1 MWLFD
6 GNVVSSPRKTSV
18 MIIATTSITMILKKT
33 NSILLLASLVG
44 CAISSLFTPVAA
56 QQATSA
62 AVHHVTSAAVEQLVP
77 PFDFPIALSGNFGE
91 LRSNHFHGGLDFK
104 TQGTINKPVR
114 AQADGYIK
122 RLRVTH
128 GSGYVLDV
136 VYHNGLSAIYRH
148 LNAFV
153 GEAARRIEELQYSS
167 ESWEVEIEA
176 SPEEYPVQA
185 GEVMA
190 LSGNTGYSFGPHL
203 HLDLFESA
211 TGDYIDPLPYFA
223 SRVND
228 HTAPRADGILLFPK
242 QGKGVVMGGTRA
254 KRFPVHPKQTLTAWG
269 WIGAGIRAYDYMEGV
284 HNRFGVHTVVLTVDH
299 REVFRSVVDR
309 FSQEEQRYINS
320 WTDGSYMKS
329 VIDPGNRLRLLHA
342 ADGHRGWVLID
353 EERPYHFV
361 YTLSDALGNRTQVR
375 FTVHGKRSAIPEA
388 PVGNR
393 LFRWNETNVLQQPGM
408 QLVVP
413 RGMLYDDVAL
423 RTAMRVDSGDV
434 AYTYQLHDEFI
445 PLHAGC
451 ELRIALRRPLAGV
464 DSTKY
469 YVAAVTRSGGRNSV
483 GGRYEGGGYR
493 GGADRSVAPCMV
505 ARIRELGTYTVA
517 VDTVPPVI
525 TPVAR
530 NAWNRTGCMEFVVK
544 DAATGISSYRG
555 ELDGAYALFGKPN
568 LVSGR
573 IVCKFDTQRFVKGK
587 KHHLRFIAIDGC
599 GNTAIY
605 ETEFYY

>member
-1 MWLFD
+1 
-6 GNVVSSPRKTSV
+6 
-18 MIIATTSITMILKKT
+18 MILKKI
-33 NSILLLASLVG
+33 NPILLLVG
-44 CAISSLFTPVAA
+44 LLGAPAAA
-56 QQATSA
+56 Q
-62 AVHHVTSAAVEQLVP
+62 VTSADAQVKASAQQLVP

-104 TQGTINKPVR
+104 TQGTVNKPVR
-114 AQADGYIK
+114 AQADGYIQ

-136 VYHNGLSAIYRH
+136 VYENGLSAIYRH

-153 GEAARRIEELQYSS
+153 GEAARRVEELQYSS
-167 ESWEVEIEA
+167 ESWEVELEA
-176 SPEEYPVQA
+176 APGEYPVKA

-203 HLDLFESA
+203 HLDLFETA

-242 QGKGVVMGGTRA
+242 QGGGTVMGGTRA

-269 WIGAGIRAYDYMEGV
+269 WIGAGIRAYDYMDGI
-284 HNRFGVHTVVLTVDH
+284 HNRFGVHTVVLTVDD

-309 FSQEEQRYINS
+309 FSQQEQRYINS
-320 WTDGSYMKS
+320 WTDGPYMKS

-342 ADGHRGWVLID
+342 ADAHRGWVLID
-353 EERPYHFV
+353 EERPYRFV
-361 YTLSDALGNRTQVR
+361 YTLSDALGNSSQVR
-375 FTVHGKRSAIPEA
+375 FTVHGKHTDIPEA
-388 PVGNR
+388 PAGDR
-393 LFRWNETNVLQQPGM
+393 LFRYNETNVLQLPGM

-423 RTAMRVDSGDV
+423 QTALRVDSGDV
-434 AYTYQLHDEFI
+434 AYTYQLHDESV

-451 ELRIALRRPLAGV
+451 ELRIALRKPLQEV

-469 YVAAVTRSGGRNSV
+469 YVAAVTRTGGRYSV
-483 GGRYEGGGYR
+483 GGRYEGGLHAEAGCR
-493 GGADRSVAPCMV
+493 GSMGPEMV
-505 ARIRELGTYTVA
+505 ASIRELGTYTVA

-525 TPVAR
+525 TPVGR
-530 NAWNRTGCMEFVVK
+530 NTWSRTGRMEFVVK
-544 DAATGISSYRG
+544 DDATGVSRYRG

-573 IVCKFDTQRFVKGK
+573 IVCTFDAQRFAKGK
-587 KHHLRFIAIDGC
+587 KHHLRFTATDGC
-599 GNTAIY
+599 GNTATY